1 MGIELQIFIDKLV
14 IEVFANERQCVTQR
28 VYPTRPDSRGVEFFS
43 KGRGRLKDKTIK
55 GQSLVSFSAYF
66 RSDRN

>member
-1 MGIELQIFIDKLV
+1 VGIELQIFIDKLV

-43 KGRGRLKDKTIK
+43 KGEDLRIRL
-55 GQSLVSFSAYF
+55 LRA
-66 RSDRN
+66 NHW